1 VADDRA
7 APAAVQ
13 AEQRH
18 QVDGGEREARD
29 VVEVGAVGGVEPE
42 PGHRLGEQVR
52 VDAVGAAAA
61 VLVGLDL
68 DHRGLRRA
76 AQPRER
82 PRVRVGL
89 LELVGGAVDDELE
102 QLRARALALEVL
114 GERRRVVLGLD
125 GAQRDV
131 HLLGRHVALGR
142 ADRLDQPGL
151 EVRLEASAER
161 QQRRLPLPLLGD
173 AVEAAVVQLVTEVE
187 RELEVLVGQRIGGH
201 RRLGRVH
208 CVRIAH
214 ERVEER
220 VGQRAARDR
229 E

>member
-1 VADDRA
+1 MANS
-7 APAAVQ
+7 
-13 AEQRH
+13 
-18 QVDGGEREARD
+18 
-29 VVEVGAVGGVEPE
+29 
-42 PGHRLGEQVR
+42 VR
-52 VDAVGAAAA
+52 VDALGAAAA
-61 VLVGLDL
+61 VLVDLDL

-76 AQPRER
+76 AEARER

-131 HLLGRHVALGR
+131 HLLGPDVALGR
-142 ADRLDQPGL
+142 AQRLDQPGL
-151 EVRLEASAER
+151 EARLQPCAQR

-187 RELEVLVGQRIGGH
+187 RELEVLVGQRVRGD
-201 RRLGRVH
+201 RRLGRPH
-208 CVRIAH
+208 AVRVAH
-214 ERVEER
+214 ERVEESVR
-220 VGQRAARDR
+220 QRAARDR
-229 E
+229 ERRHAPALPGAGGTEPRRNM